1 MSKLYYNGKP
11 VLFKCNRKRC
21 GELCG
26 SEFVDC
32 QYTTDIEY
40 AEQAL
45 DGEYLVNP
53 NEEPGAGLWY
63 LAVPVREH
71 RKEKDHEGQKG

>member
-21 GELCG
+21 GDKCDEIC
-26 SEFVDC
+26 D
-32 QYTTDIEY
+32 YTTDIEY
-40 AEQAL
+40 AEQAQG
-45 DGEYLVNP
+45 GEYDVNP